1 VNGKFFSMQNDIF
14 KCGLSVYEFI
24 VYAYLMMKSD
34 RKTMTC
40 YPSAAKIAADCN
52 ISISQVRK
60 VTASLEEKGF
70 ITKEMRY
77 RKTASDKNH
86 QTSNLYHIEPLPTLY
101 RGTPSVLNTHSLS
114 DKEGK

>member
-1 VNGKFFSMQNDIF
+1 MSGNFFTMENDIF
-14 KCGLSVYEFI
+14 KCKLSPYEFM
-24 VYAYLMMKSD
+24 VYAYLCMKAD

-40 YPSAAKIAADCN
+40 YPSAAKISVDCN

-77 RKTASDKNH
+77 RKTNNGKNY
-86 QTSNLYHIEPLPTLY
+86 QTSNLYHIVPLPTQY
-101 RGTPSVLNTHSLS
+101 GGTPSVLNTHSLS